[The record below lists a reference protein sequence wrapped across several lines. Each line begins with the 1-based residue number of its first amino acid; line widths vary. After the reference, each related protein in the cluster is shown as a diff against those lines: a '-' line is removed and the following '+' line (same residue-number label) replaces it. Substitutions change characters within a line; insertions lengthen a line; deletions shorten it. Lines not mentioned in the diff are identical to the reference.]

1 MFSCKHKLVRL
12 IQSQVLTKHT
22 CGQNSALRVAVL
34 FSLNLSPRG
43 YWSYLKVS
51 YKCKRIEISVQDLWG
66 FERGEFARD
75 VARIAVEYLQ
85 LSNTVVGFMSH
96 IQHRRLSTEIK
107 WLKCDDKCKYCATHV
122 TPEKILILVFSKL
135 MAFLEPNDLLINLQ
149 DVSSC
154 VTISFSMMIRVV
166 VLTRGILYVNIL
178 ARWFFA
184 FSIDFFFNHFAF
196 LSHQKQFS
204 TLLHHH
210 LNKGK
215 KSKWNF
221 Y

>member
-34 FSLNLSPRG
+34 FSLNLSPKG

-184 FSIDFFFNHFAF
+184 FSIDFFFQSFRVLVA
-196 LSHQKQFS
+196 SE
-204 TLLHHH
+204 TM
-210 LNKGK
+210 LNITAPSSEQGK
-215 KSKWNF
+215 KK
-221 Y
+221 

>member
-34 FSLNLSPRG
+34 FSLNLSSRG

-184 FSIDFFFNHFAF
+184 FSIDFFFQSFRVLVA
-196 LSHQKQFS
+196 SE
-204 TLLHHH
+204 TI
-210 LNKGK
+210 LNITAPSSEQGK
-215 KSKWNF
+215 KK
-221 Y
+221 

>member
-1 MFSCKHKLVRL
+1 MFSCKHKLVCL
-12 IQSQVLTKHT
+12 IQSQVLTEHT

-85 LSNTVVGFMSH
+85 LSITVVGFMSH

-135 MAFLEPNDLLINLQ
+135 MAFLEPNDLLTNLQ

-184 FSIDFFFNHFAF
+184 FSIDFFFQSF
-196 LSHQKQFS
+196 LALVASE
-204 TLLHHH
+204 TV
-210 LNKGK
+210 LNITAPSSEQGK
-215 KSKWNF
+215 KKVN
-221 Y
+221 

>member
-34 FSLNLSPRG
+34 FSLNLSSRG
-43 YWSYLKVS
+43 YLSYLKVS

-184 FSIDFFFNHFAF
+184 FSIDFFFQSFRVLVA
-196 LSHQKQFS
+196 SE
-204 TLLHHH
+204 TI
-210 LNKGK
+210 LNITAPSSEQGK
-215 KSKWNF
+215 KK
-221 Y
+221 